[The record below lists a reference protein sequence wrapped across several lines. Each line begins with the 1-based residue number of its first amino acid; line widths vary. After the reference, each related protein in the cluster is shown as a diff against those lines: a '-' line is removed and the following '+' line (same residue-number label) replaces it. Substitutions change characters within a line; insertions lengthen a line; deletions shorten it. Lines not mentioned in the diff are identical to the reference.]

1 MALSNYGELKT
12 SIATLLNRSD
22 LTAAIPDFI
31 AMLEAQVNRDVRF
44 RNRRQEASAS
54 VTFSSGSATLPT
66 DFIEARTV
74 VFQSDPRVRLEYM
87 SPSAFENAH
96 TSNTAGSPVNFTIVG
111 DTLKLG
117 PRPDTTTAALL
128 SYYQRLPALSA
139 DSDTNWLLTYHP
151 DVYLYGAALHSAP
164 YLGEDSRL
172 QTWVGLMENA
182 SLQVAGDDSRARWN
196 GAPVRPQL
204 SVTVV

>member
-1 MALSNYGELKT
+1 MALANYGQLKT
-12 SIATLLNRSD
+12 SVASLLNRAD
-22 LTAAIPDFI
+22 LDAVIPDFI
-31 AMLEAQVNRDVRF
+31 AMLEAQVNREVRF
-44 RNRRQEASAS
+44 RNRRQEGDATLAF
-54 VTFSSGSATLPT
+54 TNGSATLPT

-74 VFQSDPRVRLEYM
+74 VFLSTPRVRMEYL
-87 SPSAFENAH
+87 SPSAFENLYTTDTPGTPA
-96 TSNTAGSPVNFTIVG
+96 NFTIVG
-111 DTLKLG
+111 DTLKSG
-117 PRPDTTTAALL
+117 PHPNSAVGARITYYKRLDALAAD
-128 SYYQRLPALSA
+128 A
-139 DSDTNWLLTYHP
+139 DTNWLLTYHP